1 MIMSAQYRGIFK
13 AISLFGGT
21 QILQILIT
29 FIRSKFI
36 ALFIG
41 AEGMGVSSIY
51 NSTITLFVTI
61 CGLGIGT
68 SVVRD
73 LAKASDEGDA
83 KTLATV
89 TTIFI
94 RVLSI
99 LAIIGTIIAF
109 SLSKYLSIWTF
120 ESLDYQTDFRY
131 LSLMVLFTLLQ
142 NGNISILVGTRRV
155 KDTAMCSLFGSV
167 AMLIT
172 SVPFFYFFGMKG
184 IVPGLVISS
193 FANYLISYAYYR
205 KIKLDKVNVKYLE
218 TKKYI
223 CSIITLGVAMVA
235 SLLLGN
241 LARYVINIAVSR
253 IGSVADIGYYNAAIS
268 ITFQSISLVFAAMAS
283 DYFPRLSA
291 AMKDKLMMNETV
303 RQQTEIILYLVIPI
317 LLCMMVASPIVVKVL
332 LTDEFLVINQFIRI
346 VTIGMFFKAISFPL
360 GYLAFAKGDKK
371 IYFWLEGVYVN
382 VSNLLLSVVF
392 YYFWGLEGMAWAMV
406 ISYILYYII
415 VMVVSIKRYDM
426 ILYRDLLGI
435 IVFFAIIY
443 FIIYILSNILNPL
456 YYNIAASFLCLF
468 FSILSLIKLNE
479 KVQFISLLKSKLLKG

>member
-1 MIMSAQYRGIFK
+1 
-13 AISLFGGT
+13 
-21 QILQILIT
+21 
-29 FIRSKFI
+29 
-36 ALFIG
+36 
-41 AEGMGVSSIY
+41 
-51 NSTITLFVTI
+51 
-61 CGLGIGT
+61 
-68 SVVRD
+68 
-73 LAKASDEGDA
+73 
-83 KTLATV
+83 
-89 TTIFI
+89 
-94 RVLSI
+94 
-99 LAIIGTIIAF
+99 
-109 SLSKYLSIWTF
+109 
-120 ESLDYQTDFRY
+120 
-131 LSLMVLFTLLQ
+131 
-142 NGNISILVGTRRV
+142 
-155 KDTAMCSLFGSV
+155 MCSLFGSV

-346 VTIGMFFKAISFPL
+346 VTIGMFLKAISFPL